1 MGHQSFVADSPPI
14 NAVFLREDGSPALAQ
29 LGAAP
34 GAAPSASAEW
44 HAFARPV
51 AFAERGAAPSAVFA
65 CRCSFSWQLADALFP
80 AAVGASGDPALAWR
94 PAGPVAVD
102 ISCQFQRCR
111 CLEA

>member
-51 AFAERGAAPSAVFA
+51 AFAERGAAPSAVFEN
-65 CRCSFSWQLADALFP
+65 RCSFSWQLADVLFP
-80 AAVGASGDPALAWR
+80 AAAGVSGDPAFAWQ
-94 PAGPVAVD
+94 PACLVPVD
-102 ISCQFQRCR
+102 ISCRLQRCR
-111 CLEA
+111 CLE